1 MKINLKYM
9 SRKELEKLSADIDKA
24 MAKLTNREKALAVVA
39 VEKIAKAHGFTLAEL
54 SDSKPSVKLASKPRK
69 KQKQSSAPKF
79 VNLDDNTKTWTGK
92 GRQPDWFKQALAA
105 GKTPDEMAI

>member
-1 MKINLKYM
+1 MKTDLKYM

-24 MAKLTNREKALAVVA
+24 MAKLANREKALAVVA

-54 SDSKPSVKLASKPRK
+54 GDSKPSVKLASKPRK
-69 KQKQSSAPKF
+69 KQKQASAPKF
-79 VNLDDNTKTWTGK
+79 VNLDDNAKTWTGK